1 MKPKYW
7 LLGLG
12 TLFSIGTFA
21 QKPQLIDG
29 RVRLYDGK
37 VTPVTIKNKRSGEL
51 TKADNR
57 GYFMVEAA
65 IGDTIHFSDKKL
77 ASVNYII
84 GSEDLK
90 ASRFNVLMT
99 KKGQALEEIVI
110 VRKDFGDDFFEGVT
124 NKGMT
129 RAERKYKKNNT
140 VFASTSNYGMGIS
153 IDALVNMI
161 SGQKKKD
168 KQDIIYEKLDMKV
181 QKFYE
186 DYTREELLQDMKVP
200 EDRID
205 AFLYYLVAQP
215 SYDKIKVERTES
227 FQLYLAQQY
236 TDFVGFV
243 GLDQ

>member
-1 MKPKYW
+1 MKAAYW
-7 LLGLG
+7 LMSLGA
-12 TLFSIGTFA
+12 LFSIEMYA
-21 QKPQLIDG
+21 QKPSLIDG
-29 RVRLYDGK
+29 RVRMYDGK

-57 GYFMVEAA
+57 GYFMVDAA

-77 ASVNYII
+77 ASVNYVI

-90 ASRFNVLMT
+90 ANRFNVLMT

-110 VRKDFGDDFFEGVT
+110 VRKDFGDDFFEGVS

-140 VFASTSNYGMGIS
+140 VFSSTSNYGMGIS

-161 SGQKKKD
+161 SGQKKRD

-186 DYTREELLQDMKVP
+186 DYTREELLEDMKVP
-200 EDRID
+200 AERID

-215 SYDKIKVERTES
+215 SYDKIKVERTEG

-236 TDFVGFV
+236 VDFIGFI
-243 GLDQ
+243 GLE